1 MTLPALLA
9 QQFDQGVKD
18 TILSMSGVR
27 TVRRDAW
34 IKEGHAMYGDISA
47 VIGLSGTVRGTCA
60 LSMPEKLARDLVR
73 RMLGLEEDSPVSD
86 TDTRDGIGELV
97 NMTAGRAKALL
108 QHSPYKFDITL
119 PTIITG
125 AGHELYRR
133 QDTPCYNLLYETE
146 SGEKFVLDLAIS
158 VE

>member
-1 MTLPALLA
+1 MTLPALLVR
-9 QQFDQGVKD
+9 QFDQGVKD

-34 IKEGHAMYGDISA
+34 IKEGHVMYGDISA

-73 RMLGLEEDSPVSD
+73 RMLGLGEDSPVSD

-108 QHSPYKFDITL
+108 HHSPYKFDITL

-133 QDTPCYNLLYETE
+133 QDTPCYNFLHETE

>member
-1 MTLPALLA
+1 MTLPALIA

-18 TILSMSGVR
+18 TLLSMSGVQ
-27 TVRRDAW
+27 VIRRDAW
-34 IKEGHAMYGDISA
+34 IKDGHAMYGDVSA
-47 VIGLSGTVRGTCA
+47 VIGLSGAVRGTCA
-60 LSMPEKLARDLVR
+60 LSMPSALAEDLVR
-73 RMLGLEEDSPVSD
+73 RMLGQEEGSPVSD

-108 QHSPYKFDITL
+108 QQTPYKFDITL

-133 QDTPCYNLLYETE
+133 QDTPCYNFLYETE
-146 SGEKFVLDLAIS
+146 QGEQFVLDLAVS
-158 VE
+158 VD